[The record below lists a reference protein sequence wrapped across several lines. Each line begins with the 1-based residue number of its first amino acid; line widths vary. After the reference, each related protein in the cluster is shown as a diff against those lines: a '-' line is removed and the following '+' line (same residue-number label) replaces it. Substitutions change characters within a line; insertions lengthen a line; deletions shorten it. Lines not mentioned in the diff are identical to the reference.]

1 MGVRATVDLA
11 EFRRLIEVEKL
22 THSKVAAALGF
33 SKSWVE
39 RNAKRLGLQT
49 QRTGPR
55 SGEGHPHWG
64 GGLTLR
70 KGYWYQW
77 VGRDHPMAGKNGYVL
92 VHRLVMS
99 AMVGRHLLPGEVVHH
114 RDGDPQNN
122 EPENLALFPNNAA
135 HLAHELTGRVPNWTE
150 AGRAALRRA
159 VERKATVQRRRA
171 SGVGP
176 RNPRSVHF

>member
-1 MGVRATVDLA
+1 MGVRAMVDLE
-11 EFRRLIEVEKL
+11 EFRRLIEEEKL
-22 THSKVAAALGF
+22 TQRRTAELLGVHVR
-33 SKSWVE
+33 WVE
-39 RNAKRLGLQT
+39 RNAKRLGLKT

-64 GGLTLR
+64 GGRTLR

-99 AMVGRHLLPGEVVHH
+99 AMIGRPLMALEVVHH
-114 RDGDPQNN
+114 RNGDPQNN

-135 HLAHELTGRVPNWTE
+135 HLAHELTGRIPNWTE
-150 AGRAALRRA
+150 AGKAALRQA
-159 VERKATVQRRRA
+159 VEKSAIVRQRRA